1 MKVLIVRFSSIGDIV
16 LTTPVIRAVKQQL
29 NAEVHYLT
37 KRSFR
42 GILAH
47 NPYVDKVYTI
57 DKKVSEVKAELQ
69 AENYDYVLDLHH
81 NLRSRQVKWALR
93 AKAYTF
99 DKINLEKWLIANLKV
114 DRLPDTHI
122 VHRYMATAAP
132 LGAVYDGQGLDYF
145 IPEEDEVAMG
155 ALLSK
160 NVLGPVADAPAYTA
174 LVIGAAHNTKR
185 LPTHRLIELCQML
198 TGPVVLLGGPAEAE
212 EGQSIADAGG
222 GHVLNTCGKF
232 NLNQSASV
240 VQQASRVITHDTGLM
255 HIAAAFRKPIVS
267 IWGNTIPEFG
277 MYPFFP
283 EGEGHNTTVQVEGL
297 KCRPCSKIGYQRC
310 PKGHFRCMEDL
321 PLQAVQKGLE
331 KMA

>member
-42 GILAH
+42 GILSH
-47 NPYVDKVYTI
+47 NPYVDKIYTI
-57 DKKVSEVKAELQ
+57 DKKVGEVRAELQ
-69 AENYDYVLDLHH
+69 AEGYDSVLDLHN
-81 NLRSRQVKWALR
+81 NLRSWQVKWALK

-99 DKINLEKWLIANLKV
+99 DKINLEKWLIVNLKV

-122 VHRYMATAAP
+122 VNRYMATAEP
-132 LGAVYDGQGLDYF
+132 LGATYDGQGLDYF
-145 IPEEDEVAMG
+145 IPEEDEVAVG
-155 ALLSK
+155 ALLST
-160 NVLGPVADAPAYTA
+160 NVLGPVAEAPGYTA

-185 LPTHRLIELCQML
+185 LPTHRLIELCQLL
-198 TGPVVLLGGPAEAE
+198 TGPVILLGGPAEAE
-212 EGQSIADAGG
+212 EGQAIAEAAG
-222 GHVLNTCGKF
+222 GHVLNTCGTF

-240 VQQASRVITHDTGLM
+240 VRQASRVITHDTGLM
-255 HIAAAFRKPIVS
+255 HIAAAFHKPIIS

-283 EGEGHNTTVQVEGL
+283 EGEGHNTTAQVEGL
-297 KCRPCSKIGYQRC
+297 PCRPCSKIGYQSC
-310 PKGHFRCMEDL
+310 PKGHFRCMEEVDL
-321 PLQAVQKGLE
+321 RVIRAAAE
-331 KMA
+331 NDI

>member
-29 NAEVHYLT
+29 NAEVHYLA
-37 KRSFR
+37 KRPFR

-47 NPYVDKVYTI
+47 NPYVDKVYAI
-57 DKKVSEVKAELQ
+57 DKKVREVKAALE
-69 AENYDYVLDLHH
+69 AENYDYVLDLHN

-99 DKINLEKWLIANLKV
+99 DKINLEKWLIVNLKV
-114 DRLPDTHI
+114 NRLPDTHI
-122 VHRYMATAAP
+122 VHRYMATAEP
-132 LGAVYDGQGLDYF
+132 LGATYDGQGLDYF
-145 IPEEDEVAMG
+145 IPEEDKVAVG
-155 ALLSK
+155 ALL
-160 NVLGPVADAPAYTA
+160 ADNAGGAASEAPPYTA

-185 LPTHRLIELCQML
+185 LPTHRLIELCQQL
-198 TGPVVLLGGPAEAE
+198 IAPVVLLGGPAEAE
-212 EGQSIADAGG
+212 EGQAIAEAGG
-222 GHVLNTCGKF
+222 GHIVNTCGKL

-240 VQQASRVITHDTGLM
+240 VQQASQVITHDTGLM

-283 EGEGHNTTVQVEGL
+283 EGEGHNTTVQAEGL
-297 KCRPCSKIGYQRC
+297 KCRPCSKIGYAAC
-310 PKGHFRCMEDL
+310 PQGHFKCMESL
-321 PLQAVQKGLE
+321 PLEEVRRAAE
-331 KMA
+331 KPA

>member
-29 NAEVHYLT
+29 GAEVHFLT

-47 NPYVDKVYTI
+47 NPYVDKVYAI
-57 DKKVSEVKAELQ
+57 DKKISEVRAALQ
-69 AENYDYVLDLHH
+69 SEDYDYILDLHH
-81 NLRSRQVKWALR
+81 NLRSRQVKWALS

-99 DKINLEKWLIANLKV
+99 DKINLEKWLIVNLKV
-114 DRLPDTHI
+114 NRLPDTHI

-132 LGAVYDGQGLDYF
+132 LGAAYDGQGLDYF

-155 ALLSK
+155 ALLST
-160 NVLGPVADAPAYTA
+160 NVLGPIADAPAYTA

-185 LPTHRLIELCQML
+185 LPTPRLIELCQL
-198 TGPVVLLGGPAEAE
+198 LEEPVILLGGSAEAE
-212 EGQSIADAGG
+212 EGQAIADAGG
-222 GHVLNTCGKF
+222 GHVLNTCGRF

-240 VQQASRVITHDTGLM
+240 VRQSRRVITHDTGLM

-283 EGEGHNTTVQVEGL
+283 EGEGRNTTVQVEGL
-297 KCRPCSKIGYQRC
+297 KCRPCSKIGYQSC
-310 PKGHFRCMEDL
+310 PRGHFRCMEEI
-321 PLQAVQKGLE
+321 PLDAVQKAAE
-331 KMA
+331 KGG